1 MITHCLPFA
10 ISFSVILTAVMFL
23 VASFLKNKFTE
34 IDILLYLIMSGL
46 VCVLIGVITSDFP
59 EYTTEC
65 NVPVTIRKTHKE
77 LVYLNM
83 HKIILFCV
91 PITNTI
97 ILDVN
102 KTMIIHQH
110 TYNFLEHE

>member
-10 ISFSVILTAVMFL
+10 ISFSVILTVFIFFIASVVKDKFTHVDIIQFL
-23 VASFLKNKFTE
+23 LISGMVCVSIGVVAS
-34 IDILLYLIMSGL
+34 D
-46 VCVLIGVITSDFP
+46 VP

-91 PITNTI
+91 PITTNTI
-97 ILDVN
+97 ILDVK
-102 KTMIIHQH
+102 KTTIIHQ
-110 TYNFLEHE
+110 